1 METCRRIVKHTD
13 TESESFQRIIT
24 LIEKHCPKMM
34 RLGGYL
40 SKELETY
47 LEKDKD
53 FDKSIKNWKT
63 KNENKSKETD

>member
-1 METCRRIVKHTD
+1 
-13 TESESFQRIIT
+13 
-24 LIEKHCPKMM
+24 M

-53 FDKSIKNWKT
+53 FDKRIKNWKI
-63 KNENKSKETD
+63 KNENKNKN